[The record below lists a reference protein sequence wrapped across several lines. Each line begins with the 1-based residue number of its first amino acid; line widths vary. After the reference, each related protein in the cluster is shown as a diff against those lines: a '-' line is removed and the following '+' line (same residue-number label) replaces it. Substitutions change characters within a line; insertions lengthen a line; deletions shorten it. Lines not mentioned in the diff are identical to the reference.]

1 MTGSARPSPA
11 AFQHAPVDVFAS
23 GVGGAHTYR
32 LPSLLATRRG
42 ALLLFAHGRLASA
55 RDVGASAVFLSTS
68 LDGGKTWTA
77 ARRVLSD
84 PSNRTM
90 IAQQAVHDQ
99 RSGRVFLLA
108 NQVPCSRC
116 HGLRAALRRRPCGP
130 CTTFVMSSDD
140 EGRSWSEAVA
150 LPGEGTLGSGV
161 TSGVTLRRGRH
172 AGRLL
177 AARRADCCDCAG
189 SPQSYALL
197 SDDRGRTWRA
207 GGRLPVGWTESAIAE
222 LPNGSVL
229 LTARALRGRAA
240 RLGGRRL
247 FARSDD
253 AGETWARTW
262 GFSGGGGEGGLRDPD
277 CAASM
282 ISAEQGPRLWFANPA
297 HATRRCNLSLHASD
311 DGGAHWQL
319 AHVIHPGRSAYSDMA
334 LTPSGDLAIAFER
347 GNHRFISVTVLPRPA
362 LASKEQDSYLRGN
375 AANTAT
381 KCKR

>member
-1 MTGSARPSPA
+1 MADSAPPAPA
-11 AFQHAPVDVFAS
+11 AAPVDVFTS
-23 GVGGAHTYR
+23 GVGGVHTYR
-32 LPSLLATRRG
+32 LPSLVATRRG

-68 LDGGKTWTA
+68 LDGGKHWTA

-90 IAQQAVHDQ
+90 IAQQAVHDH

-116 HGLRAALRRRPCGP
+116 TAARGALRRRQCGP

-150 LPGEGTLGSGV
+150 LRGEGTLGSGV
-161 TSGVTLRRGRH
+161 TSGVTLRRGRF

-197 SDDRGRTWRA
+197 SDDRGRTWRS
-207 GGRLPVGWTESAIAE
+207 GRSLPLGWTESAIAE

-253 AGETWARTW
+253 GGETWARTW
-262 GFSGGGGEGGLRDPD
+262 GFSGAGGEAGGLRDPD
-277 CAASM
+277 CAASVL
-282 ISAEQGPRLWFANPA
+282 SAEQGRRLWFVNPA
-297 HATRRCNLSLHASD
+297 HASRRCNLSLHASD
-311 DGGAHWQL
+311 DGGARWQL

-362 LASKEQDSYLRGN
+362 LASKEQDSDLRGN
-375 AANTAT
+375 AANAAT
-381 KCKR
+381 KFRR